1 MKRTAAIAFLA
12 TLTTWFVAAVS
23 PAAAQEAVQ
32 AIAPPNGDGAVLP
45 EIVRWRGVFVS
56 VFVVLFS
63 WLAIRFADRLL
74 ATFGATFSHRRLFF
88 QQVQSVFRFFVYIA
102 TMLIVVFLS
111 FHMSTQALAL
121 LGGTVAVAVGFATK
135 DIVASLVA
143 GIVIIFD
150 RPFRLGDRVAVEG
163 YYGDIVQIGLRSVK
177 LLTLDGNVIT
187 IPNSVFTNS
196 VTSCG
201 NYGVLNM
208 KLFVDFY
215 VDADSDVARAVA
227 IVREAAAV
235 SPFTYLSEPIHVGVS
250 EQIVGNRVGVRI
262 RLAAFVIDTKHEKDF
277 ETDVSMRVLTAYR
290 EEGIKAPQVKRESAS
305 TTEVLEKSAE
315 FAH

>member
-1 MKRTAAIAFLA
+1 VIHEAHGGIR
-12 TLTTWFVAAVS
+12 VS
-23 PAAAQEAVQ
+23 RDSY
-32 AIAPPNGDGAVLP
+32 GL
-45 EIVRWRGVFVS
+45 VRGG
-56 VFVVLFS
+56 
-63 WLAIRFADRLL
+63 RFAGGGAGCRSGNRAAERGRFGLAHDRALERRIRLGFRSPVCL
-74 ATFGATFSHRRLFF
+74 ACDSLRRPSVGD

-102 TMLIVVFLS
+102 TMLVVVFLS
-111 FHMSTQALAL
+111 FHMSTQALTL
-121 LGGTVAVAVGFATK
+121 LGGTAAVAVGFATK

-187 IPNSVFTNS
+187 IPNSVFTTS

-277 ETDVSMRVLTAYR
+277 ETDISMRVLTAFR
-290 EEGIKAPQVKRESAS
+290 EEGIKAPEVKRDSAS
-305 TTEVLEKSAE
+305 AAEVVEKPAE